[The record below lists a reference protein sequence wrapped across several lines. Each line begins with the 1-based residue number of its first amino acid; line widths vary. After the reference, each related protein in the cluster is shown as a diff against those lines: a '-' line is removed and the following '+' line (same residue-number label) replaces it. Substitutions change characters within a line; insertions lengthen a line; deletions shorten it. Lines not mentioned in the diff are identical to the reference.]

1 MLCLSW
7 CRLGTAQ
14 RLLWIAED
22 MNFCPQPLIC
32 CLVEL
37 SYAVPSLP
45 LSFGV
50 QVHSLAQQCEK
61 LQGQEHK
68 EQQEGRRPSNEFGC
82 WEYSPFPLPGFGNC
96 LPSGIHF
103 PSFFAPI
110 SHYLIS
116 SLQDAL
122 CGFFAGKFCVLA
134 WTTFFSPM
142 LSEPL
147 GNVQASL

>member
-82 WEYSPFPLPGFGNC
+82 WEYSPFHC
-96 LPSGIHF
+96 L
-103 PSFFAPI
+103 
-110 SHYLIS
+110 
-116 SLQDAL
+116 AL
-122 CGFFAGKFCVLA
+122 GTA
-134 WTTFFSPM
+134 S
-142 LSEPL
+142 PL
-147 GNVQASL
+147 GSTSPPFLPLSVTTSFPVCKMPYVFFLQVSFVS